1 MKEFFAVC
9 RITFIAEYVE
19 EYKEETDYVILTDV
33 DTYSDAV
40 SKLEEY
46 YGNDLISLTV
56 ILFDGPVFRMPKEI
70 YDSLLENGGEI
81 KA

>member
-9 RITFIAEYVE
+9 RITFIAEYTE
-19 EYKEETDYVILTDV
+19 EYKEETDYIILTDI

-46 YGNDLISLTV
+46 YGDDLISLTV
-56 ILFDGPVFRMPKEI
+56 TLFDGPIFRMSKEI

>member
-9 RITFIAEYVE
+9 CVTFIAEYVE
-19 EYKEETDYVILTDV
+19 EYKEETDYIILTDI

-46 YGNDLISLTV
+46 YGDDLISLT
-56 ILFDGPVFRMPKEI
+56 ITLFEGPVFRMPKEI
-70 YDSLLENGGEI
+70 YDSILKNGGEI
-81 KA
+81 KV

>member
-9 RITFIAEYVE
+9 RITFITEYTE
-19 EYKEETDYVILTDV
+19 EYKEETDYVILTDI

-40 SKLEEY
+40 SRLEEY
-46 YGNDLISLTV
+46 YGNDLISLT
-56 ILFDGPVFRMPKEI
+56 ITLFDGPIFRMPKEI
-70 YDSLLENGGEI
+70 YDSIIENGGEI

>member
-9 RITFIAEYVE
+9 RITFIAEYTE
-19 EYKEETDYVILTDV
+19 DYKEETDYIILTDI
-33 DTYSDAV
+33 DTYSEAV

-46 YGNDLISLTV
+46 YGDDLISLT
-56 ILFDGPVFRMPKEI
+56 ITLFDGPVFRMPKEI

-81 KA
+81 KV

>member
-9 RITFIAEYVE
+9 RITFVAEYGE
-19 EYKEETDYVILTDV
+19 EYKEETDYIILTDI
-33 DTYSDAV
+33 DTYSEAV

-46 YGNDLISLTV
+46 YGDDLISLTV
-56 ILFDGPVFRMPKEI
+56 TLFDGPIFRMPKEI

-81 KA
+81 KV

>member
-9 RITFIAEYVE
+9 RITFIAEYAE
-19 EYKEETDYVILTDV
+19 EYKEETDYIILTDI
-33 DTYSDAV
+33 DTYSEAV

-46 YGNDLISLTV
+46 YGDDLVSLTV
-56 ILFDGPVFRMPKEI
+56 TLFDGPVFRIPKEI

-81 KA
+81 KV

>member
-9 RITFIAEYVE
+9 RITFIAEYTE
-19 EYKEETDYVILTDV
+19 EYKEETDYIILTDI

-46 YGNDLISLTV
+46 YGDDLISLTV
-56 ILFDGPVFRMPKEI
+56 TLFDGPIFRMPKEI

-81 KA
+81 KV

>member
-9 RITFIAEYVE
+9 RITFIAEYTE
-19 EYKEETDYVILTDV
+19 EYKEETDYIILTDI
-33 DTYSDAV
+33 DTYSEAV

-46 YGNDLISLTV
+46 YGDDLISLTV
-56 ILFDGPVFRMPKEI
+56 TLFDGPVFRMPKEI

-81 KA
+81 KV

>member
-9 RITFIAEYVE
+9 RITFIAEYTE
-19 EYKEETDYVILTDV
+19 EYKEETDYIVLTDIN
-33 DTYSDAV
+33 TYSDTV
-40 SKLEEY
+40 SELEEY
-46 YGNDLISLTV
+46 YGDDLVSLTV
-56 ILFDGPVFRMPKEI
+56 TLFDGPVFRIPKEI